1 MLPQLLAFLGPELA
15 ASMGMTMSPAM
26 ASAAGSALGATI
38 QTGNIG
44 AGITSGMGSYFGGKM
59 YGNLAGKA
67 FGDDFAD
74 ASKYGQMFGSVLGSS
89 AGLPPE
95 APKSTTRKSL
105 DGVPTYSDRLSTP
118 LDEELRRRRSRGT
131 VKGFQEGGQPES
143 GIMSL
148 AQPQLNDKDVVA
160 LAVKALKGTLPEEV
174 AVRALSDFAAK
185 FGRDALID
193 LAERV
198 SSGDIDKTAQKSEG
212 MIRGAGDGMEDL
224 VTATL
229 DGKEDILLSDNEYI
243 LPADYVSHLGN
254 GSSEAG
260 ARMLDRSVED
270 VRKMRTGTGKQAPP
284 IDGEGII
291 QQMVS

>member
-1 MLPQLLAFLGPELA
+1 MLPQILALLGPEIA
-15 ASMGMTMSPAM
+15 AAMGASMTPAM

-38 QTGNIG
+38 QTGNLG
-44 AGITSGMGSYFGGKM
+44 AGITSGLGSYFGGKM
-59 YGNLAGKA
+59 YGNMAGQA
-67 FGDDFAD
+67 FGKDFAD
-74 ASKYGQMFGSVLGSS
+74 ASKYGQMFGSVVGAT

-95 APKSTTRKSL
+95 MPQSKTKKTL
-105 DGVPTYSDRLSTP
+105 EGVPTYTGLTSTP
-118 LDEELRRRRSRGT
+118 LEEELRRRRSRGS
-131 VKGFQEGGQPES
+131 VKGFQAGGATEA

-160 LAVKALKGTLPEEV
+160 LAVKALKGQLPEEV
-174 AVRALSDFAAK
+174 AVKALSDFAAK
-185 FGRDALID
+185 FGRDALVD
-193 LAERV
+193 LAGRV
-198 SSGDIDKTAQKSEG
+198 SSGAIDQTAQKSEG

-260 ARMLDRSVED
+260 ERILDRSVEE
-270 VRKMRTGTGKQAPP
+270 VRKARTGTAEQAPP
-284 IDGEGII
+284 IDGEAFVQRMAG
-291 QQMVS
+291 